1 MGVLQ
6 RGKVERFDKDV
17 GLGEVR
23 AADARLYQ
31 FHCTEIADGSRHIA
45 VGAEVTFVV
54 APGHRGTWEARQLE
68 AGQLE
73 AGQLEAGRLEAGT

>member
-1 MGVLQ
+1 MVQTGMVQ

-23 AADARLYQ
+23 AADAQHYP
-31 FHCTEIADGSRHIA
+31 FHCTEITDGSRDIA
-45 VGAEVTFVV
+45 VGADVTFMV

-68 AGQLE
+68 VV
-73 AGQLEAGRLEAGT
+73 T